1 MEFSERFLKAID
13 YYGLVELE
21 YKLDPRDSQYK
32 LLDFNA
38 RTWGY
43 HTLGA
48 QAGVDFSYMLY
59 ADQVGIPVATCK
71 SQSGITW
78 VRMTTDVAAAFMEF
92 VGGDLKIQSY
102 LRSLRTCRVD
112 AVFSLEDPLP
122 GLAEI
127 VLIPYLV
134 LKRGW

>member
-1 MEFSERFLKAID
+1 
-13 YYGLVELE
+13 
-21 YKLDPRDSQYK
+21 
-32 LLDFNA
+32 LDFNA

-43 HTLGA
+43 HTLWA
-48 QAGVDFSYMLY
+48 EAGVDFSYMLY
-59 ADQVGIPVATCK
+59 AEQVGAPVATCK
-71 SQSGITW
+71 SQSGITC

-92 VGGDLKIQSY
+92 VGGDLKIRSY
-102 LRSLRTCRVD
+102 LRSLRPCQVD

-127 VLIPYLV
+127 LLIPYLV